1 MYKTIA
7 KRKATQVFEKLSAGE
22 WRDTLSDIHPNVHHV
37 FPGDNAMGGERHS
50 REAMERWFERVFRL
64 FPDLNF
70 DVKKVAVRGWPWD
83 IWVSVEWVDRARPQ
97 HGEPY
102 ENEGAHWIR
111 LQRGKATYIHAYL
124 DTEKVT
130 EVCDRLAAAGV
141 EEAKA
146 APITD

>member
-7 KRKATQVFEKLSAGE
+7 KRKAKANFEKLSAGE
-22 WRDTLSDIHPNVHHV
+22 WRATLADIAPDVHHI

-50 REAMERWFERVFRL
+50 RDAMERWFERVYTL
-64 FPDLNF
+64 FPKLSF
-70 DVKKVAVRGWPWD
+70 EVKRIAVHGPPWD
-83 IWVSVEWVDRARPQ
+83 MWVAVEWVDSAQPR
-97 HGEPY
+97 GGIPY

-130 EVCDRLAAAGV
+130 EACNRLAEQGV
-141 EEAKA
+141 EEAS
-146 APITD
+146 APPIVG